1 MRRPRA
7 VLFDWDNTLVVS
19 WEIIHE
25 SLRLTFLDLGREPW
39 SFDRTKAWVRRS
51 MRDSFPDLFGADA
64 ARAQHLFY
72 RHYRA
77 QHLSRLTPLT
87 GAEKTLTA
95 LRQNGLPLGVVSS
108 KQGDLV
114 REEATHLGWNGYF
127 GRIVGAGD
135 GPVDKPAPEVMALA
149 LNGGG
154 TGIAAGPDV
163 WYVGDTGI
171 DVTCARNAGCI
182 AVIVSADP
190 PRDGG
195 DCPRTPDHQVADHAG
210 LQGFL
215 RQHGI
220 TI

>member
-1 MRRPRA
+1 MKPRA
-7 VLFDWDNTLVVS
+7 VLFDWDNTLIAS
-19 WEIIHE
+19 WDIIHE
-25 SLRLTFLDLGREPW
+25 SLRLTFVDLAREPW
-39 SFDRTKAWVRRS
+39 SFAQTKAWVRRS
-51 MRDSFPDLFGADA
+51 MRDSFPELFGADA
-64 ARAQHLFY
+64 ARAEHLFY
-72 RHYRA
+72 QHYRA
-77 QHLSRLTPLT
+77 HHLRRLTPLT
-87 GAEKTLTA
+87 DAVGTLAA
-95 LRQNGLPLGVVSS
+95 LHREGLPLGVVSS

-114 REEATHLGWNGYF
+114 REEAAHLGWGGYF

-135 GPVDKPAPEVMALA
+135 GPVDKPAPEAVALA
-149 LNGGG
+149 LEGASV
-154 TGIAAGPDV
+154 AAGAHV

-190 PRDGG
+190 PRDG
-195 DCPRTPDHQVADHAG
+195 DCVRVPDHQVADHAG

>member
-1 MRRPRA
+1 MRRPHA

-25 SLRLTFLDLGREPW
+25 SLRLTLMDLGREPW
-39 SFDRTKAWVRRS
+39 SFDQTKAWVRRS

-64 ARAQHLFY
+64 ARAERLFY
-72 RHYRA
+72 QHYRA
-77 QHLSRLTPLT
+77 HHLSRLTPLP
-87 GAEKTLTA
+87 GAAGTLAA
-95 LRQNGLPLGVVSS
+95 LQRAGLPLGVVSS

-114 REEATHLGWNGYF
+114 REEAAHLGWNSFF

-135 GPVDKPAPEVMALA
+135 GPLDKPAPEVMALA
-149 LNGGG
+149 LEGARIN
-154 TGIAAGPDV
+154 AGPDV
-163 WYVGDTGI
+163 WYIGDTGI
-171 DVTCARNAGCI
+171 DVTCARNAGCA
-182 AVIVSADP
+182 AVIVSVDP
-190 PRDGG
+190 PRDG
-195 DCPRTPDHQVADHAG
+195 DCLRVPDHQVADHEG

>member
-19 WEIIHE
+19 WDIIHE
-25 SLRLTFLDLGREPW
+25 SLRLTFQDLGREPW
-39 SFDRTKAWVRRS
+39 SFDQTRNWVRRS
-51 MRDSFPDLFGADA
+51 MRDSFPDLFGTDA
-64 ARAQHLFY
+64 ARAEHLFY

-77 QHLSRLTPLT
+77 HHLSRLTPLT
-87 GAEKTLTA
+87 GAEETLRA
-95 LRQNGLPLGVVSS
+95 LHRNGLPLGVVSS

-114 REEATHLGWNGYF
+114 REEAAHLGWNGYF
-127 GRIVGAGD
+127 GRIVGAYD

-149 LNGGG
+149 LEG

-171 DVTCARNAGCI
+171 DVTCARNAGCT

-190 PRDGG
+190 PRDG
-195 DCPRTPDHQVADHAG
+195 DCPRTPDHQIADHAG
-210 LQGFL
+210 LQRFF
-215 RQHGI
+215 RHYGI

>member
-25 SLRLTFLDLGREPW
+25 SLRLTFEDLGREPW
-39 SFDRTKAWVRRS
+39 TFDQTKAWVRRS
-51 MRDSFPDLFGADA
+51 MRDSFPDLFGTDA
-64 ARAQHLFY
+64 VKAERLFY

-77 QHLSRLTPLT
+77 NHLSRLTPLSD
-87 GAEKTLTA
+87 AEATLEA
-95 LRQNGLPLGVVSS
+95 LHRNGLPLGVVSS

-114 REEATHLGWNGYF
+114 RGEAAHLGWTGYF
-127 GRIVGAGD
+127 ARIVGAED
-135 GPVDKPAPEVMALA
+135 GPVDKPAPEVMAMA
-149 LNGGG
+149 LEG
-154 TGIAAGPDV
+154 TGITAGPDV

-171 DVTCARNAGCI
+171 DVTCARNAGCT

-190 PRDGG
+190 PRDG

>member
-1 MRRPRA
+1 MIRPRA
-7 VLFDWDNTLVVS
+7 VLFDWDNTLVAS

-25 SLRLTFLDLGREPW
+25 SLRLTFRDLGREPW
-39 SFDRTKAWVRRS
+39 SFEQTKAWVRRS

-64 ARAQHLFY
+64 RRAELLFY

-77 QHLSRLTPLT
+77 HHLQRLTPLP
-87 GAEKTLTA
+87 GAEATLAA
-95 LRQNGLPLGVVSS
+95 LQRDGIYLGVVSS

-114 REEATHLGWNGYF
+114 RDEAAHLGWNGYF
-127 GRIVGAGD
+127 RRLVGAGD
-135 GPVDKPAPEVMALA
+135 APADKPAPAAMSLA
-149 LNGGG
+149 LEGA
-154 TGIAAGPDV
+154 GITPGADV

-171 DVTCARNAGCI
+171 DVTCARNAACG

-190 PRDGG
+190 PRDGDVACVP
-195 DCPRTPDHQVADHAG
+195 DCQVADHAE

-215 RQHGI
+215 RRHGI

>member
-1 MRRPRA
+1 MRTPRA

-39 SFDRTKAWVRRS
+39 SFEQTKAWVRRS

-64 ARAQHLFY
+64 ARAEYLFY

-77 QHLSRLTPLT
+77 NHLRRLTPLT
-87 GAEKTLTA
+87 DAEATLAA
-95 LRQNGLPLGVVSS
+95 LHRNGLPLGVVSS

-114 REEATHLGWNGYF
+114 RKEAAHLGWTGYF
-127 GRIVGAGD
+127 ARIVGAED
-135 GPVDKPAPEVMALA
+135 GPMDKPAPEVMAMA
-149 LNGGG
+149 LEG

-171 DVTCARNAGCI
+171 DVTCARNAGCT

-190 PRDGG
+190 PRDG
-195 DCPRTPDHQVADHAG
+195 DSPRTPDHQVADHAG

-215 RQHGI
+215 RQHGV

>member
-7 VLFDWDNTLVVS
+7 VLFDWDNTLIES

-25 SLRLTFLDLGREPW
+25 SLRQTFLDLGREPW
-39 SFDRTKAWVRRS
+39 TFEQTKAWVRRS

-64 ARAQHLFY
+64 VRAEHLFY
-72 RHYRA
+72 RHYREH
-77 QHLSRLTPLT
+77 HLRRLTPLA
-87 GAEKTLTA
+87 GAQETLDA
-95 LRQNGLPLGVVSS
+95 LHRDGLLLGVVSS

-114 REEATHLGWNGYF
+114 REEAVHLGWSGYF

-135 GPVDKPAPEVMALA
+135 GRLDKPAPEAVTLA
-149 LNGGG
+149 LDSA
-154 TGIAAGPDV
+154 GIAAGPDV

-171 DVTCARNAGCI
+171 DVTCARNAGCA

-190 PRDGG
+190 PRDG
-195 DCPRTPDHQVADHAG
+195 DCLRVPDHQVADHLG
-210 LQGFL
+210 LHGFL
-215 RQHGI
+215 REHGI

>member
-25 SLRLTFLDLGREPW
+25 SLRLTLLDLGREPW
-39 SFDRTKAWVRRS
+39 SFDQTKAWVRRS

-64 ARAQHLFY
+64 VRAEHLFY

-77 QHLSRLTPLT
+77 HHLSRLTPLA
-87 GAEKTLTA
+87 GAAATLAA
-95 LRQNGLPLGVVSS
+95 LQRVGLPLGVVSS

-114 REEATHLGWNGYF
+114 REEAAHLGWNDVF
-127 GRIVGAGD
+127 RRIVGAGD

-149 LNGGG
+149 LEGA
-154 TGIAAGPDV
+154 GIAAGPDV

-171 DVTCARNAGCI
+171 DVTCARNAGC
-182 AVIVSADP
+182 ASVIVSADP
-190 PRDGG
+190 PRDG
-195 DCPRTPDHQVADHAG
+195 DCPRTPDRQVADHTS
-210 LQGFL
+210 LQALL
-215 RQHGI
+215 REHQI

>member
-7 VLFDWDNTLVVS
+7 VLFDWDNTLILS

-39 SFDRTKAWVRRS
+39 CFDQTKAWVRRS

-64 ARAQHLFY
+64 VKAEDLFY

-77 QHLSRLTPLT
+77 NHLRRLTPLT
-87 GAEKTLTA
+87 DAEATLAA
-95 LRQNGLPLGVVSS
+95 LRRNGLPLGVVSS

-114 REEATHLGWNGYF
+114 RKEAANLGWTGYF
-127 GRIVGAGD
+127 ARIVGAED
-135 GPVDKPAPEVMALA
+135 GPVDKPAPEVVALA
-149 LNGGG
+149 LEG
-154 TGIAAGPDV
+154 TGITAGPDV

-171 DVTCARNAGCI
+171 DVTCARNAGCA

-190 PRDGG
+190 PRDG

-210 LQGFL
+210 FQGFL
-215 RQHGI
+215 QQHGI

>member
-1 MRRPRA
+1 MIGPRA
-7 VLFDWDNTLVVS
+7 VLFDWDNTLVAS

-39 SFDRTKAWVRRS
+39 SFEQTKAWVRRS

-64 ARAQHLFY
+64 ARAEHLFY

-77 QHLSRLTPLT
+77 HHLSRLTPLQ
-87 GAEKTLTA
+87 GAAVTLTA
-95 LRQNGLPLGVVSS
+95 LHRDGLPLGVVSS

-114 REEATHLGWNGYF
+114 REEAAHLGWTAYF

-135 GPVDKPAPEVMALA
+135 GLLDKPAPEVMSLA
-149 LNGGG
+149 LEGA
-154 TGIAAGPDV
+154 GIAAGPDV

-171 DVTCARNAGCI
+171 DVTCARNARCT

-190 PRDGG
+190 PRDG
-195 DCPRTPDHQVADHAG
+195 DCPRTPDCQVSDHKG
-210 LQGFL
+210 LQALL
-215 RQHGI
+215 REHGI

>member
-7 VLFDWDNTLVVS
+7 VLFDWDNTLVMS

-25 SLRLTFLDLGREPW
+25 SLCLTFQDLGREPW
-39 SFDRTKAWVRRS
+39 SFDQTRNWVRRS

-64 ARAQHLFY
+64 VRAEHLFY

-77 QHLSRLTPLT
+77 HHLSRLTPLT
-87 GAEKTLTA
+87 GAERTLTA
-95 LRQNGLPLGVVSS
+95 LHRNGLLLGVVSS
-108 KQGDLV
+108 KLGDLV
-114 REEATHLGWNGYF
+114 REETTHLGWNDF
-127 GRIVGAGD
+127 FERIVGAGD
-135 GPVDKPAPEVMALA
+135 GAVDKPAPEVMAMA
-149 LNGGG
+149 LEG

-171 DVTCARNAGCI
+171 DVTCARNAGCT

-190 PRDGG
+190 PRDG
-195 DCPRTPDHQVADHAG
+195 DCPRAPDHQVADHAG
-210 LQGFL
+210 FQGFL

>member
-1 MRRPRA
+1 MRKPRA

-39 SFDRTKAWVRRS
+39 SFDQTKAWVRRS

-64 ARAQHLFY
+64 VKAEDLFY

-77 QHLSRLTPLT
+77 NHLRRLTPLT
-87 GAEKTLTA
+87 DAEATLAA
-95 LRQNGLPLGVVSS
+95 LHLNGLPLGVVSS

-114 REEATHLGWNGYF
+114 REEAEHLGWTGYF
-127 GRIVGAGD
+127 ARIVGAED
-135 GPVDKPAPEVMALA
+135 GPVDKPAPEVMDMALD
-149 LNGGG
+149 G
-154 TGIAAGPDV
+154 TGITAGPDV

-171 DVTCARNAGCI
+171 DVTCARNAGCT

-190 PRDGG
+190 PRDG

-215 RQHGI
+215 RQYGI